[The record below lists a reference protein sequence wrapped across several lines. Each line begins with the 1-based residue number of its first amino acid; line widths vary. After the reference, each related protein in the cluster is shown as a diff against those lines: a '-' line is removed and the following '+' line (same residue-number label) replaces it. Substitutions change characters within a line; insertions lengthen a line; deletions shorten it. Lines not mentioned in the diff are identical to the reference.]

1 MAAVPSVPHDVGKM
15 SFARI
20 AAASPSKGSKPAAT
34 APVAR
39 TPNSVP
45 VQERREDPGSAA
57 AVSSAAA
64 PTTVPASAS
73 AGSESPRDVQQT
85 TNSEQVADAKVTTE
99 LKDLKLETQ
108 PPPNL
113 VVNGS
118 LAGMAERSAKAG
130 NSQTPSDDTSQRAD
144 SSSELGTKPPSLD
157 GKSITSGTTFAL
169 DEKESL
175 RPDDSA
181 SVKAAAE
188 DDDSF
193 SIRGSYIAGSRM
205 GSDLAARMHRI
216 QIGDMP
222 PRALPVHHLP
232 AGNKSQGVGT
242 PQSGI
247 SDKQTPADSK
257 AALGGGTATPD
268 GLAPNAFY
276 SQNPDEKLLEAMQSP
291 KDRIFLLRLEQQ
303 VIEFVQDSKEP
314 YMDLPPSNSFCRMLT
329 HRLADYYHMTHSY
342 EAAAGAVRIFRTPFC
357 RIPPPLSS
365 IAATT
370 SNSSSP
376 APVVMPRKIMRR
388 GEDGELGTAS
398 AGPSKPT
405 SEAGSDSKEK
415 AAPAKEKLTREE
427 REEAY
432 NKARQRIF
440 GSVEKTDSSNQD
452 GEDGNGGS
460 RASSVSA
467 KDKTNGGKRKTNK
480 QRRDDSESFESRSQ
494 YVAWCG
500 PQHPTWGPAAPQ
512 YYPVSAAPF
521 NTQFQQPYP
530 NAPQP
535 MYAPGQP
542 YAPQMMPNNGFAP
555 PYGGVPTYPTPPMPQ
570 AVPQAV
576 PPPPQQGYRAPNPPL
591 GGPYGSPVP
600 NMAQPTWPPQQGFG
614 QTAYPPRAS
623 PVPPAGI
630 PYAYGQL
637 PANANPNDPKS
648 QHPIPGSYNRQAF
661 NPKTQ
666 SFVPANGLPMQP
678 PPPPPPPAAGPY
690 GGSSPRHG
698 SPQFQP
704 PHMGYGG
711 FQQQPMPQPG
721 YGPAP
726 GPYGM
731 TRQGSNNSMP
741 PYHAV
746 QAPPHVPPPH
756 GPPQHLPPTGPMHM
770 PNKPGGPSGP
780 GQTFSHLPNYGNP
793 ATLPQKPST

>member
-1 MAAVPSVPHDVGKM
+1 MAAVPTMANDAGKM
-15 SFARI
+15 SFARV
-20 AAASPSKGSKPAAT
+20 AAASASKGPKSTAAVARMANSTPARGRKDET
-34 APVAR
+34 API
-39 TPNSVP
+39 
-45 VQERREDPGSAA
+45 PGVTAGPTSAA
-57 AVSSAAA
+57 
-64 PTTVPASAS
+64 VPASTTTAPDS
-73 AGSESPRDVQQT
+73 SPKSQQT
-85 TNSEQVADAKVTTE
+85 SENERLADAKIVE
-99 LKDLKLETQ
+99 GIKDLKLETAS
-108 PPPNL
+108 PPNL

-118 LAGMAERSAKAG
+118 LSGMTEKSVKAG

-205 GSDLAARMHRI
+205 GSDVAARMHRI

-222 PRALPVHHLP
+222 PRALPAHHLL
-232 AGNKSQGVGT
+232 AGNKSQGVAT

-247 SDKQTPADSK
+247 SDKQAVAGPKVSP
-257 AALGGGTATPD
+257 PD
-268 GLAPNAFY
+268 VLAPNAFY
-276 SQNPDEKLLEAMQSP
+276 SQSPDEKLLEAMQSP

-357 RIPPPLSS
+357 RIPPSLSS
-365 IAATT
+365 IAASTP
-370 SNSSSP
+370 SSSSP
-376 APVVMPRKIMRR
+376 APVVLPRKIMRR
-388 GEDGELGTAS
+388 GEEGELGTVS

-415 AAPAKEKLTREE
+415 AVAAKEKLTREE

-432 NKARQRIF
+432 NRARQRIF
-440 GSVEKTDSSNQD
+440 GSVEKTENSNQEN
-452 GEDGNGGS
+452 EDGNGVS

-467 KDKTNGGKRKTNK
+467 KDKPNGGKRKPTK
-480 QRRDDSESFESRSQ
+480 QRRDDEGFESRSQ
-494 YVAWCG
+494 YVAWCA

-512 YYPVSAAPF
+512 YYPVNAAPF
-521 NTQFQQPYP
+521 NAQFQQPYP
-530 NAPQP
+530 QSPQP
-535 MYAPGQP
+535 IYAPSQP
-542 YAPQMMPNNGFAP
+542 YTPQMVPNTAFTAQYIGI
-555 PYGGVPTYPTPPMPQ
+555 PTYPPPSMPQ
-570 AVPQAV
+570 PVPQTV
-576 PPPPQQGYRAPNPPL
+576 PPPPHQGYRAPNPPMAA
-591 GGPYGSPVP
+591 PYGSPVP
-600 NMAQPTWPPQQGFG
+600 SVPQPAWPAQQSFG
-614 QTAYPPRAS
+614 QNTYPPRAS
-623 PVPPAGI
+623 PVVPAGI

-678 PPPPPPPAAGPY
+678 GPPPPPPGPY

-698 SPQFQP
+698 SPQFNS
-704 PHMGYGG
+704 PHMGYSGY
-711 FQQQPMPQPG
+711 QQPMPQPG
-721 YGPAP
+721 FVPAP
-726 GPYGM
+726 GPYSM
-731 TRQGSNNSMP
+731 TRQGSNNSIP
-741 PYHAV
+741 PYHPV
-746 QAPPHVPPPH
+746 QQGSHVSAPH
-756 GPPQHLPPTGPMHM
+756 GPQHMPPPSGPMHM
-770 PNKPGGPSGP
+770 PNKPGGPPPPGP
-780 GQTFSHLPNYGNP
+780 NQTFSHLPTYGNP
-793 ATLPQKPST
+793 ATLPQKPSA